1 MQLSI
6 LWQRAA
12 RQFTSVGAPQ
22 KNFDIKGQ
30 STFAYNGNEFQV
42 EVGSKGFSK
51 VIWMVIRKSIT
62 DLKTLKRG
70 ALNAKPKLLRI
81 SDATFAR
88 LFPSL
93 TCKKVPQDT
102 MCTPMVTRTTTNT
115 YYVFIISTFHNKLM
129 KLCTLKLNRK
139 LILEYEFNY
148 ILPSWL

>member
-1 MQLSI
+1 
-6 LWQRAA
+6 
-12 RQFTSVGAPQ
+12 
-22 KNFDIKGQ
+22 
-30 STFAYNGNEFQV
+30 
-42 EVGSKGFSK
+42 
-51 VIWMVIRKSIT
+51 MVIRKSIT

-129 KLCTLKLNRK
+129 KLCSFLMLTANVDLLINSLNCEHHFSRDATPLRSQPICLLLIHISFSLKFENVKHFTNAFFSGAPKMRTH
-139 LILEYEFNY
+139 
-148 ILPSWL
+148 